1 MSAASSNQSAAT
13 RVGRLIINAD
23 DWGRDRTTTQAIQDC
38 TSRGTVSAVSA
49 MVFMEDSA
57 RAANIAKE
65 QGIDA
70 GLHLNLTAP
79 FTSPACPADLK
90 ALHQKVIN
98 YLKASRLARI
108 VFNPLLQGHFE
119 HVLAAQID
127 EYHRLYGVD
136 PVRIDG
142 HHHMHLCANVLFA
155 KLLPSGAAVRR
166 NFSFAPGEKSF
177 ANRAYRQFVDNRLA
191 RRHSSTDYFFSLPP
205 LEPASRLQGIFSLAQ
220 QSSVEVETHPIHPTE
235 YAFLMGEDF
244 PRLAGNLRP
253 QPFSYHIP
261 NAKVSA

>member
-1 MSAASSNQSAAT
+1 MNSSTTSHSKPG
-13 RVGRLIINAD
+13 VLIVNAD
-23 DWGRDRTTTQAIQDC
+23 DWGRDRATTQAIQDC
-38 TSRGTVSAVSA
+38 TSRGSVSAVSA

-57 RAANIAKE
+57 KAADVAKE

-90 ALHQKVIN
+90 ARHQKVIN
-98 YLKASRLARI
+98 YLKANRLARI

-119 HVLAAQID
+119 HVVAAQID
-127 EYHRLYGVD
+127 EYRRLYGVD

-166 NFSFAPGEKSF
+166 NFSLASGEKSF
-177 ANRAYRQFVDNRLA
+177 ANRAYRRFVDNRLA

-205 LEPASRLQGIFSLAQ
+205 LLPASRLQGIFSLAQ
-220 QSSVEVETHPIHPTE
+220 QSSVEVETHPINPAE

-244 PRLAGNLRP
+244 PRLTGNLRP
-253 QPFSYHIP
+253 QPFSYHLP